1 MRKSVY
7 ENIFKLLL
15 FENVILSVHKTIRVK
30 TFIIDADLL
39 ELFFIKIKLDV
50 FSVLESL
57 VTNWAA
63 SILYQPPVNAVF
75 VVNVKTAEHS
85 TDTIVF
91 DAFKANYTI
100 LNKIF
105 ACLHSNQSN
114 FYILIQLFQK
124 VVTNRESSSLD
135 ANFINTISLSITI
148 YPLVKDLVPILV
160 LRNIIML
167 LTHLMN

>member
-15 FENVILSVHKTIRVK
+15 FENVILSVHKTVRVE

-114 FYILIQLFQK
+114 FYILI
-124 VVTNRESSSLD
+124 
-135 ANFINTISLSITI
+135 
-148 YPLVKDLVPILV
+148 
-160 LRNIIML
+160 
-167 LTHLMN
+167 

>member
-91 DAFKANYTI
+91 DAFKANNTI
-100 LNKIF
+100 LYKIF
-105 ACLHSNQSN
+105 ACLHPNQSN
-114 FYILIQLFQK
+114 LYILIQLFQK

-148 YPLVKDLVPILV
+148 NPLVKDLVPILV